1 MCAEAVKNQRARVV
15 IDGYTAEGL
24 GVGRLDNGMAVFV
37 PGTARG
43 DVLTIRLVQVR
54 KHFAYGRIE
63 EILTPSSARIPVDC
77 PQFPRCG
84 GCDFRHL
91 TYEEELDL
99 KARRVQ
105 DALVRLGGID
115 APLPEIVPS
124 PRVLRYRNKCQLP
137 VGRDERGHT
146 AAGFYRARSHQLVPA
161 EDCLLQSEESCAL
174 TRAVCRW
181 ADAHRVPLYDEAS
194 RTGALRHIYIREGSG
209 GRHLTLV
216 SALPTLP
223 AEEALVTAL
232 RETDPGLCGVV
243 LNCNPN
249 PGNRVLGPDCRTVWG
264 AGRLEDTLL
273 GRTFALSPLS
283 FYQVNHDQTEHLYR
297 QICAW
302 ADLGPGTR
310 ALDLYCGV
318 GTITL
323 ALAGVCESVTGVEI
337 VAPAIQDAQANA
349 ARNAV
354 SNVRFFCADA
364 GQAAQRLAAEGYAP
378 DVVVVD
384 PPRKGIDAAAIDA
397 ICRMAPRKLIYI
409 ACDPASLGRDAR
421 LLREAGGW
429 TLEAVR
435 AFDLFPRTANVETAA
450 LFSCPLD

>member
-1 MCAEAVKNQRARVV
+1 M
-15 IDGYTAEGL
+15 I
-24 GVGRLDNGMAVFV
+24 
-37 PGTARG
+37 
-43 DVLTIRLVQVR
+43 
-54 KHFAYGRIE
+54 
-63 EILTPSSARIPVDC
+63 
-77 PQFPRCG
+77 
-84 GCDFRHL
+84 
-91 TYEEELDL
+91 
-99 KARRVQ
+99 
-105 DALVRLGGID
+105 
-115 APLPEIVPS
+115 
-124 PRVLRYRNKCQLP
+124 
-137 VGRDERGHT
+137 
-146 AAGFYRARSHQLVPA
+146 
-161 EDCLLQSEESCAL
+161 
-174 TRAVCRW
+174 
-181 ADAHRVPLYDEAS
+181 
-194 RTGALRHIYIREGSG
+194 
-209 GRHLTLV
+209 
-216 SALPTLP
+216 
-223 AEEALVTAL
+223 AL

-349 ARNAV
+349 ARNGVA
-354 SNVRFFCADA
+354 NVRFFCADA
-364 GQAAQRLAAEGYAP
+364 GQAAQRLAEEGYAP

-429 TLEAVR
+429 ELEAVR

-450 LFSCPLD
+450 LFSRPVD